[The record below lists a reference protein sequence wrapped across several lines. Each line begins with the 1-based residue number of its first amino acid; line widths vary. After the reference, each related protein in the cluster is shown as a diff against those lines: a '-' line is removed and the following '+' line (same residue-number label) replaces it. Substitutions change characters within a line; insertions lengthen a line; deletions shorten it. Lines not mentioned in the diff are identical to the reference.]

1 MAGGKAKLA
10 RGLLLQRGCCEGG
23 RRIAGERLGFDAFN
37 LELPRLYVSLGGER
51 IAFLAQRQLLYL
63 LPLPAD
69 QACSEVLAI
78 LLHFGGYRPIFLG
91 LEGFD
96 FAFALDDK
104 AESHRLHPPSRFC
117 SGKFAPKNR
126 RQGEA
131 NTIIERT
138 ASAKGHA
145 KKVGKECVST
155 GRSRGSP

>member
-1 MAGGKAKLA
+1 MI
-10 RGLLLQRGCCEGG
+10 LLP
-23 RRIAGERLGFDAFN
+23 
-37 LELPRLYVSLGGER
+37 PRSTRTDTLFPSPTLFRSGGER

-104 AESHRLHPPSRFC
+104 AERHRLHPTSRFC

-126 RQGEA
+126 RQ
-131 NTIIERT
+131 I
-138 ASAKGHA
+138 
-145 KKVGKECVST
+145 
-155 GRSRGSP
+155 GRAHV

>member
-1 MAGGKAKLA
+1 M
-10 RGLLLQRGCCEGG
+10 
-23 RRIAGERLGFDAFN
+23 RISDWSSDVCSSDL
-37 LELPRLYVSLGGER
+37 
-51 IAFLAQRQLLYL
+51 FLAQRQLLYL

-104 AESHRLHPPSRFC
+104 AERHRLHPTSRFC

-131 NTIIERT
+131 NQIIERT
-138 ASAKGHA
+138 ASAIGIDQI
-145 KKVGKECVST
+145 
-155 GRSRGSP
+155 GRAHV